1 MKHYLPLIMLLFS
14 FASYAQEAKFDLSY
28 GPDKRNLFDIW
39 LPKKTKK
46 KSPLVIYIHAGGFVS
61 GDKTEIRDK
70 KEMIDDYL
78 AEGYAVASIRYRFL
92 DTTPLQTIMREDIGG
107 FVQYIRAH
115 AETFNIDKKRIV
127 SMGASA
133 GGSASL
139 WLATHDDIK
148 DPDAK
153 DPVKRESSR
162 IIAFAHINS
171 QAGYDFIDWFKYF
184 GQKETEKFL
193 KAQVW
198 SRYHLKELSD
208 LYTEEGERI
217 RQDLDSVNNMDENDA
232 PMYLFNSLDYV
243 ANEKMDY
250 NYFLH
255 GPHHAHVLKSRAEE
269 TGLGHEAFIKADKD
283 VLPANLWKD
292 IHRFFKKHLSKK
304 KRFH

>member
-1 MKHYLPLIMLLFS
+1 MLLFS

-269 TGLGHEAFIKADKD
+269 TGLGHEAFVKADKD